1 MAGLVPYFKNK
12 ALWLKTR
19 KEKMIKMSST
29 AVTPKKKMSRERKL
43 MLWKD
48 NLELYSLMLPAL
60 FIIFMYCY
68 VPMFGYTIA
77 FQDYTPGAGFIGAN
91 AKWVGFKHF
100 IKFYNGIY
108 FGRLMGNT
116 LWLSFLQLAWGFWV
130 PILFALLLNE
140 VHSAGFKKFVQTAS
154 YMPYFISVVTMA
166 GMLISFLTP
175 SGLINKIIVFLGG
188 RAANWRM
195 DKTVFP
201 EIYVLTNIWKSFGFN
216 SILYISVIT
225 SIDTSMYESARLDGA
240 NRFQQA
246 IYITIPS
253 IVPTIAIM
261 LIMAVGGLLGANT
274 DLILLLYVPS
284 TYETADVLGTYIY
297 REGINGGKFSFTT
310 AIGLVQSIINF
321 MLVFVANQI
330 SDIMTGSGLF

>member
-1 MAGLVPYFKNK
+1 
-12 ALWLKTR
+12 
-19 KEKMIKMSST
+19 MSST
-29 AVTPKKKMSRERKL
+29 AVAPKKKMSRERKL

-48 NLELYSLMLPAL
+48 NLELYSLMAPGL
-60 FIIFMYCY
+60 IIILLYCY
-68 VPMFGYTIA
+68 IPMFGYVIA
-77 FQDYTPGAGFIGAN
+77 FQDYAPGAGFIGEN
-91 AKWVGFKHF
+91 TNWVGFKHF
-100 IKFYNGIY
+100 IRFYNSIY

-116 LWLSFLQLAWGFWV
+116 LWLSFIQLAWGFWV

-140 VHSAGFKKFVQTAS
+140 VHITGFKKFVQTAS

-166 GMLISFLTP
+166 GMLIAFLTP
-175 SGLINKIIVFLGG
+175 SGLINKIIAWFGG
-188 RAANWRM
+188 RTQNWRM
-195 DKTVFP
+195 NKGAFP

-246 IYITIPS
+246 LYITIPS

-261 LIMAVGGLLGANT
+261 LIMAVGGLLGANV

-297 REGINGGKFSFTT
+297 REGINGGKFSYTT
-310 AIGLVQSIINF
+310 AIGFLQSIINF
-321 MLVFVANQI
+321 MLVFVANQV